1 MVYIIKEHERGFLF
15 KEGVFERMLMP
26 GKYRF
31 WSSAFEKGASE
42 VRRVA
47 LTEPL
52 TKAFTPAELA
62 AFKRDPEFAAQTV
75 VLEVPDGFIAIHRV
89 DGLLS
94 EVLPAGKY
102 IFWNQAEKHSFDLYD
117 MSEPEVQEDIPVM
130 LCEKLRAKGFMK
142 CFEVGEAMQG
152 MLLFNGR
159 FERMLEPGHY
169 YFWNNAVSVHVKIAV
184 TRRQE
189 LSLNGQEILTKDR
202 VGVRLNFVCSYR
214 VTDCLKAFREIEDYE
229 TQFYTAV
236 QLAVREHVAGMTL
249 DELLQQ
255 RDIIG
260 EELLNKIRPKA
271 EGLYIEVLE
280 AGIRDIILPG
290 DVREI
295 MNTVLIAEKRAQAN
309 VITRREEVASTRSLL
324 NTAKLMDENKTL
336 YKLKELEYLERICEN
351 VGSLSVSGGDLLE
364 NLRELLRTKP
374 E

>member
-31 WSSAFEKGASE
+31 WGSAFEKGASE

-130 LCEKLRAKGFMK
+130 KRIDLSRYPRREH
-142 CFEVGEAMQG
+142 FEH
-152 MLLFNGR
+152 F
-159 FERMLEPGHY
+159 
-169 YFWNNAVSVHVKIAV
+169 
-184 TRRQE
+184 
-189 LSLNGQEILTKDR
+189 LTME
-202 VGVRLNFVCSYR
+202 NPFVCGVSFLG
-214 VTDCLKAFREIEDYE
+214 VLPAT
-229 TQFYTAV
+229 
-236 QLAVREHVAGMTL
+236 TL
-249 DELLQQ
+249 DFS
-255 RDIIG
+255 
-260 EELLNKIRPKA
+260 
-271 EGLYIEVLE
+271 LY
-280 AGIRDIILPG
+280 AFFPDQGIY
-290 DVREI
+290 
-295 MNTVLIAEKRAQAN
+295 T
-309 VITRREEVASTRSLL
+309 SLYL
-324 NTAKLMDENKTL
+324 FSCLFSAF
-336 YKLKELEYLERICEN
+336 LER
-351 VGSLSVSGGDLLE
+351 
-364 NLRELLRTKP
+364 P
-374 E
+374 

>member
-1 MVYIIKEHERGFLF
+1 
-15 KEGVFERMLMP
+15 MLDP
-26 GKYRF
+26 GR
-31 WSSAFEKGASE
+31 
-42 VRRVA
+42 
-47 LTEPL
+47 
-52 TKAFTPAELA
+52 
-62 AFKRDPEFAAQTV
+62 
-75 VLEVPDGFIAIHRV
+75 H
-89 DGLLS
+89 
-94 EVLPAGKY
+94 
-102 IFWNQAEKHSFDLYD
+102 
-117 MSEPEVQEDIPVM
+117 
-130 LCEKLRAKGFMK
+130 
-142 CFEVGEAMQG
+142 
-152 MLLFNGR
+152 
-159 FERMLEPGHY
+159 
-169 YFWNNAVSVHVKIAV
+169 YFWNNAVNVDVEIAE

-214 VTDCLKAFREIEDYE
+214 VTDCLKAFQEIDNYQS
-229 TQFYTAV
+229 QFYTAV
-236 QLAVREHVAGMTL
+236 QLAVREHIAGMPL

-255 RDIIG
+255 RDTIG

-271 EGLYIEVLE
+271 EVLYIEVLE

-309 VITRREEVASTRSLL
+309 VITRREEIASTRSLL